1 MGAKVSTG
9 QMTDVDA
16 ERASTEGELA
26 SGVIEVAGRIKWFDV
41 SKGFGF
47 VVPDGELP
55 DVLIHVTCLRR
66 DGFGTALEGARVVC
80 EAVWRDKGLQALR
93 ILSMDDSTA
102 VAPAQSRPVRTHAD
116 VKPESDLERVHVK
129 WFNRTKGYGFVVRD
143 GEDIFVHMETLR
155 RFGLTELRPG
165 QYVLVRFGRGPKGLM
180 AAEIYPDNPRHRQI
194 PH

>member
-1 MGAKVSTG
+1 MGAKDLSGQVSEASVEAPSSEG
-9 QMTDVDA
+9 DIAADV
-16 ERASTEGELA
+16 L
-26 SGVIEVAGRIKWFDV
+26 EVAGAIKWFDV

-47 VVPDGELP
+47 VVPDDDLP

-93 ILSMDDSTA
+93 ILSMDNTTA
-102 VAPAQSRPVRTHAD
+102 VAPAQNRIARTHTE
-116 VKPESDLERVHVK
+116 VKPESELERVQVK
-129 WFNRTKGYGFVVRD
+129 WFNRTRGYGFVVRN

-165 QYVLVRFGRGPKGLM
+165 QYVYVRFGRGPKGLM
-180 AAEIYPDNPRHRQI
+180 AAEIYPDNPRQSRI